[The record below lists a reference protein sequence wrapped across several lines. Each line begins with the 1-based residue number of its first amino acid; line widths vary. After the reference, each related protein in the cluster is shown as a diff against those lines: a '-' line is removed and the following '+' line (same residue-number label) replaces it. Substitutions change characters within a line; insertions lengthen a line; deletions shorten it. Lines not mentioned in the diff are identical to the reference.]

1 MDVMVSSTCST
12 ASIESAPAGFP
23 GFTADNAA
31 DVATENTERRLV
43 ARERPVSTSETE
55 RFSGNS
61 LQLSLPKKFSQ
72 FVNNNKTR
80 NAQNKRASPSRLS
93 SIFKRG
99 RYDAS
104 YFRSTSAPDYYP
116 FPRWRPLSRRRGSCS
131 GVDVDLKRLDNVF
144 KEFEWKNRRKSV
156 IRFFNGR

>member
-1 MDVMVSSTCST
+1 MSESKSPLLRRRESEINQYSGPTDVMVSSTCST

-93 SIFKRG
+93 SISSG
-99 RYDAS
+99 S
-104 YFRSTSAPDYYP
+104 TTSSRS
-116 FPRWRPLSRRRGSCS
+116 LSGKTE
-131 GVDVDLKRLDNVF
+131 GNQ
-144 KEFEWKNRRKSV
+144 
-156 IRFFNGR
+156 